1 LFVYLIIKL
10 NMDSVIEGFLNDNK
24 DALLEIHKKEK
35 EARGDGILHI
45 TKNVKENK
53 IDVLYLEMSQLP
65 ENLRNDVNTKK
76 EALTKDKNM
85 IFIFIVNEGNE
96 TLLEIEIEEA
106 N

>member
-1 LFVYLIIKL
+1 
-10 NMDSVIEGFLNDNK
+10 MDSDIENFLNANK
-24 DALLEIHKKEK
+24 GALLEIHKKEQ
-35 EARGDGILHI
+35 EERGDGILHI
-45 TKNVKENK
+45 TKNIKENK

>member
-1 LFVYLIIKL
+1 
-10 NMDSVIEGFLNDNK
+10 MDSDIEQFLNSNK
-24 DALLEIHKKEK
+24 GALLEIHKKEQ
-35 EARGDGILHI
+35 EERGDGILHI

-76 EALTKDKNM
+76 EALTKGKNI